1 MSDSFLETYSSFPL
15 LQFITHLFSQTIL
28 LNFLLWSFISNFKLL
43 ILLTLL
49 LALALASSVFFCL
62 MHFNLYLPVGLN
74 LI

>member
-28 LNFLLWSFISNFKLL
+28 LNFLLWSFISNFKLP

>member
-28 LNFLLWSFISNFKLL
+28 LNFFFWSFISNFKLP
-43 ILLTLL
+43 ILLMLL

>member
-28 LNFLLWSFISNFKLL
+28 LNFLLWSFISNFKLP

-62 MHFNLYLPVGLN
+62 KHFNLYLPVGLN